1 MTRYITNRYENIVL
15 PWEPGL
21 IEWLHEH
28 YPMSKY
34 HIVEVSNDHNTSAS
48 TEQ

>member
-1 MTRYITNRYENIVL
+1 MTRYITNCYENIVL

-28 YPMSKY
+28 YPRSKY
-34 HIVEVSNDHNTSAS
+34 HIVEVSNDHNTSAC

>member
-1 MTRYITNRYENIVL
+1 MKYITTRYENIVL

-28 YPMSKY
+28 YPRSKY
-34 HIVEVSNDHNTSAS
+34 HIVEVSNDHNTGAS

>member
-1 MTRYITNRYENIVL
+1 MMKYITNRYESVVL

-21 IEWLHEH
+21 IEWLQEK
-28 YPMSKY
+28 YPRSKY
-34 HIVEVSNDHNTSAS
+34 RIVEVSNDHNTSAS

>member
-1 MTRYITNRYENIVL
+1 MKYITNCYKNIVL

-28 YPMSKY
+28 YPRSKY

>member
-1 MTRYITNRYENIVL
+1 MKYITNCYENIVL

-28 YPMSKY
+28 YPRSKY
-34 HIVEVSNDHNTSAS
+34 HIVEVSNDHNTGAS

>member
-1 MTRYITNRYENIVL
+1 MIKYITNYFENIVL

-21 IEWLHEH
+21 IEWLQEN
-28 YPMSKY
+28 YPRSKY
-34 HIVEVSNDHNTSAS
+34 RIVEVPNDHNTSAS

>member
-1 MTRYITNRYENIVL
+1 MTRYITNCYESVVL

-28 YPMSKY
+28 YPRSKY
-34 HIVEVSNDHNTSAS
+34 HIVEVSA
-48 TEQ
+48 E